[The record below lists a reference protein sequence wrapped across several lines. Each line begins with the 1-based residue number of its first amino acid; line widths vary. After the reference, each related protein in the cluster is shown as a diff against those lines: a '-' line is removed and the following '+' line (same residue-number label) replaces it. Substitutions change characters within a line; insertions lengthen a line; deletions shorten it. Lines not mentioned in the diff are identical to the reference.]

1 MERPF
6 FSLAKRKLLKPIEC
20 KSERRGFRQRVPEH
34 RVRNDYD
41 MGRRCLDLGRLQA
54 TSIVT
59 NIRAQK
65 GKKHRPFS
73 WIESWIGRIPAEHGH
88 GSNALRLVP
97 RRNPDGWRP
106 ALLRSGVF
114 TITGGRERWLYRVAR
129 KHAGGAGEEGFVRQL
144 VEDLPGLTDRS
155 FFRRPNEEIDG
166 HNRTTYPFGQLS
178 HPSVRAVPGGGL
190 RMSSGAERGCFPSSR

>member
-1 MERPF
+1 MIEYVSPNGEVFVKVFPNTEFGMTTIWDADVLIWAACKRPL
-6 FSLAKRKLLKPIEC
+6 S
-20 KSERRGFRQRVPEH
+20 SQ
-34 RVRNDYD
+34 
-41 MGRRCLDLGRLQA
+41 
-54 TSIVT
+54 
-59 NIRAQK
+59 IRAQK

-97 RRNPDGWRP
+97 RRHPDGWRP
-106 ALLRSGVF
+106 ALLRPGVF